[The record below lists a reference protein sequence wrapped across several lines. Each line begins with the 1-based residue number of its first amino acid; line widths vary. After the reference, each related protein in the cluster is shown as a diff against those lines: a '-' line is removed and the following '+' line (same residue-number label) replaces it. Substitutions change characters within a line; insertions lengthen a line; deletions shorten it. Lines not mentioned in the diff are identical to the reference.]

1 MGQLPSSARK
11 LSIMSR
17 IPVLDDDAP
26 FIDFMVPT
34 LTQNA
39 HAFDFALQ
47 AREGSKKLAETQHDA
62 IACDIVM
69 PGPECVKAMTSMRMA
84 PLDVPPFATGG
95 GLTERPCNRFDDPGN
110 QPRHAAP
117 RAEAV

>member
-1 MGQLPSSARK
+1 MGQLPSSARN

-84 PLDVPPFATGG
+84 LPDVATVATGR
-95 GLTERPCNRFDDPGN
+95 GLTERPCNRFDDAGSPA
-110 QPRHAAP
+110 RHAAP
-117 RAEAV
+117 RA